1 MNLPYQIKVLIVTLC
16 GGLVG
21 FLKFYI
27 ILLTIR
33 VYLTWFPN
41 INFYIQPFSTLG
53 KMTDPYLRVFRG
65 MIPALIGFD
74 VSPILGF
81 LFITTLIDFFSSISI
96 YL

>member
-41 INFYIQPFSTLG
+41 INFYTQPFSSLG
-53 KMTDPYLRVFRG
+53 KMTDPYLRLFRG
-65 MIPALIGFD
+65 IIPPLLGLD
-74 VSPILGF
+74 LSPLLAF
-81 LFITTLIDFFSSISI
+81 SLMTFLIDVFSSIK
-96 YL
+96 L